1 VAAHIE
7 NEVLIGAPV
16 DLTWRLA
23 NDIEHWPD
31 LFGEYASVRL
41 LHRDGAASRFR
52 LTAPP
57 DARGRE
63 LSWMLEQ
70 LSRPARRTV
79 HARRIGPGPLEQL
92 SVRWCCTGIGGVATR
107 LLWIQDFTTR
117 PDTPVDDAAMMSHLD
132 FGASTRLDLLRRRIE
147 SVARAERL
155 TGGGSHGGTP

>member
-63 LSWMLEQ
+63 LSCSSSCRSGGAAPESAAWRRACSGFRT
-70 LSRPARRTV
+70 SRRGRT
-79 HARRIGPGPLEQL
+79 PP
-92 SVRWCCTGIGGVATR
+92 S
-107 LLWIQDFTTR
+107 TTR
-117 PDTPVDDAAMMSHLD
+117 
-132 FGASTRLDLLRRRIE
+132 R
-147 SVARAERL
+147 
-155 TGGGSHGGTP
+155 